1 LGLGRLGLGLG
12 RLGLGRLGL
21 GRLGLGRLGLG
32 RLGLG
37 RLGLGRLGLGRLGRG
52 RLPGEAQPFQEGF
65 RVGAGPQDHGELVSP
80 ITADDVAGPGR
91 AHQRL
96 AQPA

>member
-1 LGLGRLGLGLG
+1 MPALKVAGWGW
-12 RLGLGRLGL
+12 
-21 GRLGLGRLGLG
+21 
-32 RLGLG
+32 
-37 RLGLGRLGLGRLGRG
+37 G

-65 RVGAGPQDHGELVSP
+65 RVGAGPQDHGELVAP
-80 ITADDVAGPGR
+80 VTTDDVAGPGR